1 MRDVIIIGAG
11 QAGLGLSYCLTQQ
24 GVDHVI
30 LEKGDIGRAWR
41 EDRWD
46 SFCRVTPN
54 WTITLPGAEY
64 AGEDPGGF
72 MDRDD
77 FVRHLEAWAKS
88 FDAPI
93 QTHTE
98 VLSVAKT
105 DAGFKLETS
114 TGPLEAQCVVLACA
128 TYQQPR
134 VPGFAAALDPG
145 IQQVHAAGYRSPA
158 ALPPGGMLVVGS
170 GQSGCQIADELN
182 RAGRKTVLA
191 VGDTGR
197 LPRRYRGRDCI
208 DWQNDIGLLD
218 RTPDMLDSPA
228 HRFRGDPH
236 LSGARGGHTL
246 SLHILQA
253 DGVTLLGRIE
263 DVHGGKTLALKDTL
277 VASMASADAFAQNFF
292 KMVDAYIAENDIT
305 APPPAPSDFDG
316 EPPPNAVVNNGPA
329 EYDLAAEGI
338 TTVIWATGFQYD
350 FSWVKPLPLDQFGY
364 PETTSDGA
372 TAVPGLY
379 CMGLN
384 WAPKRKSGIIYGVAE
399 DAKRL
404 AQQLAKSR

>member
-1 MRDVIIIGAG
+1 MRDVVIIGAG

-30 LEKGDIGRAWR
+30 LEKGEIGRAWR

-46 SFCRVTPN
+46 SFCLVTPN

-64 AGEDPGGF
+64 DGDNPEGF
-72 MDRDD
+72 MYRDD

-93 QTHTE
+93 QSYTE

-105 DAGFKLETS
+105 DAGFKLET
-114 TGPLEAQCVVLACA
+114 TAGLLESQRVVLSCA
-128 TYQQPR
+128 TYQHPR
-134 VPGFAAALDPG
+134 MPGFAAALDPE
-145 IQQVHAAGYRSPA
+145 IQQVHAAGYRAPA
-158 ALPPGGMLVVGS
+158 ELPAGGVLVVGS
-170 GQSGCQIADELN
+170 GQSGCQIAEELI
-182 RAGRKTVLA
+182 RAGRKTALA

-246 SLHILQA
+246 SLHTLQT

-263 DVHGGKTLALKDTL
+263 DVRGGKILALKNTL
-277 VASMASADAFAQNFF
+277 VASVANADAFAQNFF
-292 KMVDAYIAENDIT
+292 KMVDDYIAENGIT

-316 EPPPNAVVNNGPA
+316 EPPASAAVNNGPA
-329 EYDLAAEGI
+329 EYSLAAEGI

-350 FSWVKPLPLDQFGY
+350 FSWVQPLPLDQFGY
-364 PETTSDGA
+364 PETNSDGA

-399 DAKRL
+399 DATRL
-404 AQQLAKSR
+404 AQHLANSR

>member
-1 MRDVIIIGAG
+1 MRDVVIIGAG

-46 SFCRVTPN
+46 SFCLVTPN

-64 AGEDPGGF
+64 AGDDPGGF

-77 FVRHLEAWAKS
+77 FVRNLEAWAKS

-93 QTHTE
+93 QSHTE
-98 VLSVAKT
+98 VLSVAKI
-105 DAGFKLETS
+105 DAGFKLET
-114 TGPLEAQCVVLACA
+114 TAGPLESRRVVLACA
-128 TYQQPR
+128 TYQHPR
-134 VPGFAAALDPG
+134 IPGFAAALDPE
-145 IQQVHAAGYRSPA
+145 IQQVHAAGYRAPA
-158 ALPPGGMLVVGS
+158 ALPPGGVLVVGS
-170 GQSGCQIADELN
+170 GQSGCQIAEELN
-182 RAGRKTVLA
+182 RAGRKTALA

-246 SLHILQA
+246 SPAHIASRWRDTAWPDRRCSRRQNSGPQRHTGRQA
-253 DGVTLLGRIE
+253 RPAPMRSPRTSSKWSTTTLPRTASPPLRLP
-263 DVHGGKTLALKDTL
+263 HLT
-277 VASMASADAFAQNFF
+277 SMANRRRTLPSI
-292 KMVDAYIAENDIT
+292 M
-305 APPPAPSDFDG
+305 APP
-316 EPPPNAVVNNGPA
+316 NM
-329 EYDLAAEGI
+329 
-338 TTVIWATGFQYD
+338 T
-350 FSWVKPLPLDQFGY
+350 
-364 PETTSDGA
+364 
-372 TAVPGLY
+372 
-379 CMGLN
+379 
-384 WAPKRKSGIIYGVAE
+384 
-399 DAKRL
+399 
-404 AQQLAKSR
+404 

>member
-1 MRDVIIIGAG
+1 MRDVVIIGAG

-30 LEKGDIGRAWR
+30 LEKGEIGRAWR

-46 SFCRVTPN
+46 SFCLVTPN

-64 AGEDPGGF
+64 DGDNPEGF
-72 MDRDD
+72 MYRDD

-93 QTHTE
+93 QSYTE

-105 DAGFKLETS
+105 DAGFKLET
-114 TGPLEAQCVVLACA
+114 TAGLLESQRVVLSCA
-128 TYQQPR
+128 TYQHPR
-134 VPGFAAALDPG
+134 MPGFAAALDSE
-145 IQQVHAAGYRSPA
+145 IQQVHAAGYRAPA
-158 ALPPGGMLVVGS
+158 ELPAGGVLVVGS
-170 GQSGCQIADELN
+170 GQSGCQIAEELI
-182 RAGRKTVLA
+182 RAGRKTALA

-246 SLHILQA
+246 SLHTLQT

-263 DVHGGKTLALKDTL
+263 DVRGGKILALKNTL
-277 VASMASADAFAQNFF
+277 VASVANADAFAQNFF
-292 KMVDAYIAENDIT
+292 KMVDDYIAENGIT

-316 EPPPNAVVNNGPA
+316 EPPASAAVNNGPA
-329 EYDLAAEGI
+329 EYSLAAEGI

-350 FSWVKPLPLDQFGY
+350 FSWVQPLPLDQFGY
-364 PETTSDGA
+364 PETNSDGA

-399 DAKRL
+399 DATRL
-404 AQQLAKSR
+404 AQLLANSR